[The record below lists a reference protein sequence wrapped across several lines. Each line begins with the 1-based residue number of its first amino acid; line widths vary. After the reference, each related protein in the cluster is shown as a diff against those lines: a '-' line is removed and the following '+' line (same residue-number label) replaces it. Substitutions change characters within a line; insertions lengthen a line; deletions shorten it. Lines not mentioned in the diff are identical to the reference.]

1 MDTSLPSPM
10 TARVELLIYWRVLVG
25 FRPRFLSGF
34 DMVVPSK
41 VTDSRSRL
49 GLIDISIERLYHP
62 GIWGVGS
69 NIDVGDVGDDDAGWK
84 QESRPALKC
93 PIPF

>member
-1 MDTSLPSPM
+1 M
-10 TARVELLIYWRVLVG
+10 G

-41 VTDSRSRL
+41 VTESHSRL

-62 GIWGVGS
+62 GIWGVGRS
-69 NIDVGDVGDDDAGWK
+69 KEFILGKHG
-84 QESRPALKC
+84 
-93 PIPF
+93 